1 MSDKIEPLI
10 MPKWGIEMDE
20 GKLTEWLVEEGTSFS
35 KGDPLVVIETD
46 KISNE
51 VEAEIDSKLRKK
63 VVQSDG
69 TYPVGALLGIFAP
82 DGVSDEEIDN
92 FVNAYVAPDTSF
104 KPASASSSESS
115 TPAPTQ
121 EVSNNAQSSTSSEL
135 PSAPPENIN
144 ISPKAWEIALELGV
158 DVSAIIPSGR
168 RGRISV
174 QDVEQIADP
183 AKLAAYKGEETS
195 EAPISDNPSTSIEHT
210 SMRKVIAERLVSS
223 KNTAPHFYL
232 NVDLE
237 VDVLMDK
244 RATLNKDTSE
254 KISVNDLIIKCV
266 ATALKKHPEINI
278 NWTDNAI
285 LQFENAD
292 ISVAVATEAG
302 LITPI
307 IKNAGN
313 ISVQEISSEM
323 KRLSDLAHNNK
334 LMPSDYQGGTFSI
347 SNLGMLGIKDFT
359 AVINPPQCAILAVG
373 GLQTKVSENE
383 GNAVFSKIISV
394 TMSCDHRAIDGAVG
408 ARFLQTLSEVAK
420 TAEGI

>member
-92 FVNAYVAPDTSF
+92 FVNEYVAPDTSF

-121 EVSNNAQSSTSSEL
+121 EVPNNAQSSTSSEL

-313 ISVQEISSEM
+313 ISIQEISSEM

-373 GLQTKVSENE
+373 GLQTKVGEND

-408 ARFLQTLSEVAK
+408 ARFLQTLSEVVK
-420 TAEGI
+420 TAEDI

>member
-20 GKLTEWLVEEGTSFS
+20 GKLTEWLIEEGTTFS

-51 VEAEIDSKLRKK
+51 VEAEVDSKLRKK

-69 TYPVGALLGIFAP
+69 TYAVGALLGIFAP
-82 DGVSDEEIDN
+82 DDVSDEEVES
-92 FVNAYVAPDTSF
+92 FVNSYIAPDTSF
-104 KPASASSSESS
+104 KVESASASEA
-115 TPAPTQ
+115 PAPTP
-121 EVSNNAQSSTSSEL
+121 EVSNNSSTPPSTSSEL
-135 PSAPPENIN
+135 PSAPPEDIN
-144 ISPKAWEIALELGV
+144 ISPKAWEVALELGV
-158 DVSAIIPSGR
+158 DVSIITPTGR

-174 QDVEQIADP
+174 QDVEQVADP
-183 AKLAAYKGEETS
+183 AKLAAYKGEDAAGALT
-195 EAPISDNPSTSIEHT
+195 SDNPSTSIKHT

-237 VDVLMDK
+237 VDSIMEK
-244 RATLNKDTSE
+244 RSFLNNDSSN
-254 KISVNDLIIKCV
+254 KISVNDLLIKCV

-278 NWTDNAI
+278 NWSDDAI

-292 ISVAVATEAG
+292 ISVAVATESG

-313 ISVQEISSEM
+313 ISVEEISSEM
-323 KRLSDLAHNNK
+323 KRLSELAHSNK

-347 SNLGMLGIKDFT
+347 SNLGMLGVKDFT

-373 GLQTKVSENE
+373 GLQTKVSENK
-383 GNAVFSKIISV
+383 GNAIFSKIISV

-408 ARFLQTLSEVAK
+408 ARFLQTLSEVVK

>member
-1 MSDKIEPLI
+1 MSKKIEPLI

-20 GKLTEWLVEEGTSFS
+20 GKLTEWLIEEGTTFS

-51 VEAEIDSKLRKK
+51 VEAEIDSTFRKK
-63 VVQSDG
+63 VVEADG
-69 TYPVGALLGIFAP
+69 TYAVGALLGIFAT
-82 DGVSDEEIDN
+82 DDTSDEEIDE
-92 FVNAYVAPDTSF
+92 FVNSYVAPDTSF
-104 KPASASSSESS
+104 KPESASSSEPVS
-115 TPAPTQ
+115 PAP
-121 EVSNNAQSSTSSEL
+121 EANNNIPPSSGTDL
-135 PSAPPENIN
+135 PSSPPEGIN
-144 ISPKAWEIALELGV
+144 ISPKAWEVALELNV
-158 DVSAIIPSGR
+158 DVSVITPSGR

-174 QDVEQIADP
+174 QDVEQVADP
-183 AKLAAYKGEETS
+183 AKLAAYKGEDSPEVTT
-195 EAPISDNPSTSIEHT
+195 SDNPSKSIEHT
-210 SMRKVIAERLVSS
+210 SMRKVIAERLVNS

-237 VDVLMDK
+237 VDALMDK
-244 RATLNKDTSE
+244 RTKLNKDASE
-254 KISVNDLIIKCV
+254 KISINDLIIKCV

-313 ISVQEISSEM
+313 ISVEEISSEM

-373 GLQTKVSENE
+373 GLQTRVDEND
-383 GNAVFSKIISV
+383 GKAVFSKIISV
-394 TMSCDHRAIDGAVG
+394 TMSCDHRAIDGAIG
-408 ARFLQTLSEVAK
+408 ARFLQTLSEIVK

>member
-20 GKLTEWLVEEGTSFS
+20 GKLTEWLIEEGTTFS

-51 VEAEIDSKLRKK
+51 VEAEVDSKLRKK

-69 TYPVGALLGIFAP
+69 TYAVGALLGIFAP
-82 DGVSDEEIDN
+82 DDVSDEEVET
-92 FVNAYVAPDTSF
+92 FVNSYVAPDTSF
-104 KPASASSSESS
+104 KPESASSSVPP
-115 TPAPTQ
+115 TPKP
-121 EVSNNAQSSTSSEL
+121 EVASNNSTSTNSEL

-144 ISPKAWEIALELGV
+144 ISPKAWEVALELGV
-158 DVSAIIPSGR
+158 DVSTITPTGR

-174 QDVEQIADP
+174 QDVEQVADP
-183 AKLAAYKGEETS
+183 SKLAAYKGEETS
-195 EAPISDNPSTSIEHT
+195 DAPVSDNPSISIKHT

-237 VDVLMDK
+237 VDSIMEK
-244 RATLNKDTSE
+244 RSALNNDSSN
-254 KISVNDLIIKCV
+254 KISVNDLLIKCV

-278 NWTDNAI
+278 NWSDDAI

-292 ISVAVATEAG
+292 ISVAVATESG

-323 KRLSDLAHNNK
+323 KRLSDLAHSNK

-373 GLQTKVSENE
+373 GLQTKVSEDN

-408 ARFLQTLSEVAK
+408 ARFLQTLSEVVK
-420 TAEGI
+420 TAEGL

>member
-1 MSDKIEPLI
+1 MSKKIEPLI

-20 GKLTEWLVEEGTSFS
+20 GKLTEWLIEEGTTFS

-51 VEAEIDSKLRKK
+51 VEAEIDSTFRKK
-63 VVQSDG
+63 VVEADG
-69 TYPVGALLGIFAP
+69 TYAVGALLGIFAT
-82 DGVSDEEIDN
+82 DDTSDEEIDE
-92 FVNAYVAPDTSF
+92 FVNSYVAPDTSF
-104 KPASASSSESS
+104 KPESASSSEPVS
-115 TPAPTQ
+115 PAP
-121 EVSNNAQSSTSSEL
+121 EANNNIPPSSGTDL
-135 PSAPPENIN
+135 PSSPPEGIN
-144 ISPKAWEIALELGV
+144 ISPKAWEVALELDV
-158 DVSAIIPSGR
+158 DVSVITPSGR

-174 QDVEQIADP
+174 QDVEQVADP
-183 AKLAAYKGEETS
+183 AKLAAYKGEDSPEVTT
-195 EAPISDNPSTSIEHT
+195 SDNPSKSIEHT
-210 SMRKVIAERLVSS
+210 SMRKVIAERLVNS

-237 VDVLMDK
+237 VDALMDK
-244 RATLNKDTSE
+244 RTKLNKDASE
-254 KISVNDLIIKCV
+254 KISINDLIIKCV

-313 ISVQEISSEM
+313 ISVEEISSEM

-373 GLQTKVSENE
+373 GLQTRVDEND
-383 GNAVFSKIISV
+383 GKAVFSKIISV
-394 TMSCDHRAIDGAVG
+394 TMSCDHRAIDGAIG
-408 ARFLQTLSEVAK
+408 ARFLQTLSEIVK

>member
-115 TPAPTQ
+115 APAPTQ

-158 DVSAIIPSGR
+158 DVSAITPSGR

-183 AKLAAYKGEETS
+183 EKLSAYKGEETS
-195 EAPISDNPSTSIEHT
+195 DAPVSDNPSKSIEHT
-210 SMRKVIAERLVSS
+210 SMRKVIAERLVNS

-244 RATLNKDTSE
+244 RAKLNKDTSE

-266 ATALKKHPEINI
+266 ATTLKKHPEINI
-278 NWTDNAI
+278 NWSDNAI

-323 KRLSDLAHNNK
+323 RRLSDLAHNNK

-373 GLQTKVSENE
+373 GLQTKVSEDE

-408 ARFLQTLSEVAK
+408 ARFLQTLSEVVK
-420 TAEGI
+420 TAEDI

>member
-1 MSDKIEPLI
+1 MSKKIEPLI
-10 MPKWGIEMDE
+10 MPKWGMEMDE
-20 GKLTEWLVEEGTSFS
+20 GKLTEWLIEEGTTFS

-51 VEAEIDSKLRKK
+51 VEAEIDSTFRKK
-63 VVQSDG
+63 VVEADG
-69 TYPVGALLGIFAP
+69 TYAVGALLGIFAT
-82 DGVSDEEIDN
+82 DDTSDEEIDE
-92 FVNAYVAPDTSF
+92 FVNSYVAPDTSF
-104 KPASASSSESS
+104 KPESASSSEPVS
-115 TPAPTQ
+115 PAP
-121 EVSNNAQSSTSSEL
+121 EAKNNIPPSSGTDL
-135 PSAPPENIN
+135 PSSPPEGIN
-144 ISPKAWEIALELGV
+144 ISPKAWEVALELNV
-158 DVSAIIPSGR
+158 DVSVITPSGR

-174 QDVEQIADP
+174 QDVEQVADP
-183 AKLAAYKGEETS
+183 AKLAAYKGEDSPEVTS
-195 EAPISDNPSTSIEHT
+195 SDNPSKSIEHT
-210 SMRKVIAERLVSS
+210 SMRKVIAERLVNS

-237 VDVLMDK
+237 VDTLMDK
-244 RATLNKDTSE
+244 RASLNNDTSE

-313 ISVQEISSEM
+313 ISVEEISSEM

-373 GLQTKVSENE
+373 GLQTRVDEND
-383 GNAVFSKIISV
+383 GKAVFSKIISV

-408 ARFLQTLSEVAK
+408 ARFLQTLSEIVK

>member
-1 MSDKIEPLI
+1 MSKKIEPLI

-20 GKLTEWLVEEGTSFS
+20 GKLTEWLIDEGTTFS

-51 VEAEIDSKLRKK
+51 VEAEVDSTLRKK
-63 VVQSDG
+63 VVDADG
-69 TYPVGALLGIFAP
+69 TYAVGALLGIFAS
-82 DGVSDEEIDN
+82 DDTSDEEIDEFIN
-92 FVNAYVAPDTSF
+92 SYVAPDTSF
-104 KPASASSSESS
+104 KPESASSTDSTTP
-115 TPAPTQ
+115 TPAV
-121 EVSNNAQSSTSSEL
+121 EADNKSSGKEL
-135 PSAPPENIN
+135 PSSPPEDVN
-144 ISPKAWEIALELGV
+144 ISPKAWEVALELDV
-158 DVSAIIPSGR
+158 DVSSVTPSGR

-174 QDVEQIADP
+174 QDVEQAADP
-183 AKLAAYKGEETS
+183 AKLAAYKGEDSSDTS
-195 EAPISDNPSTSIEHT
+195 QSDNPSKSIEHT

-237 VDVLMDK
+237 VDILMDK
-244 RATLNKDTSE
+244 RASLNADNSE

-266 ATALKKHPEINI
+266 ASALKKHPEINI
-278 NWTDNAI
+278 NWTDSAI

-292 ISVAVATEAG
+292 ISVAVATDAG

-307 IKNAGN
+307 IRNAGN
-313 ISVQEISSEM
+313 LSVQEISLEM
-323 KRLSDLAHNNK
+323 KRLSDLAHSNK

-373 GLQTKVSENE
+373 GLQTKVDEND
-383 GNAVFSKIISV
+383 GKAVFSKIISV

-408 ARFLQTLSEVAK
+408 ARFLQTLSEIVK

>member
-1 MSDKIEPLI
+1 MSKKIEPLI

-20 GKLTEWLVEEGTSFS
+20 GKLTEWLIEEGTSFS

-51 VEAEIDSKLRKK
+51 VEAEIDSTLRKK
-63 VVQSDG
+63 VVNADG
-69 TYPVGALLGIFAP
+69 TYAVGALLGIFAS
-82 DGVSDEEIDN
+82 DDTSDEEIDEFIN
-92 FVNAYVAPDTSF
+92 SYVAPDTSF
-104 KPASASSSESS
+104 KPESASSSEPT
-115 TPAPTQ
+115 TPAPAK
-121 EVSNNAQSSTSSEL
+121 ESDNKSSGSEL
-135 PSAPPENIN
+135 PSSPPEDVN
-144 ISPKAWEIALELGV
+144 ISPKAWEVAIEL
-158 DVSAIIPSGR
+158 DVNVSSVTPSGR

-174 QDVEQIADP
+174 QDVEQAADP
-183 AKLAAYKGEETS
+183 AKLAAYKGEDTS
-195 EAPISDNPSTSIEHT
+195 DTGNSDNPSKSIDHS
-210 SMRKVIAERLVSS
+210 SMRKVIAERLVNS

-237 VDVLMDK
+237 VDSLMDK
-244 RATLNKDTSE
+244 RASLNKDSSE
-254 KISVNDLIIKCV
+254 KISINDLIIKCV

-278 NWTDNAI
+278 NWTDSAI

-292 ISVAVATEAG
+292 ISVAVATESG

-313 ISVQEISSEM
+313 LSVQEISSEM

-334 LMPSDYQGGTFSI
+334 LMPADYQGGTFSI

-373 GLQTKVSENE
+373 ALQTKVDEND
-383 GNAVFSKIISV
+383 GKAVFSKIISV

-408 ARFLQTLSEVAK
+408 ARFLQTLSEVVK
-420 TAEGI
+420 TTEGL

>member
-20 GKLTEWLVEEGTSFS
+20 GKLTEWLIEEGTTFS

-51 VEAEIDSKLRKK
+51 VEAEVDSKLRKK

-69 TYPVGALLGIFAP
+69 TYAVGALLGIFAP
-82 DGVSDEEIDN
+82 DDVSDEEVEN
-92 FVNAYVAPDTSF
+92 FVNSYVAPDTSF
-104 KPASASSSESS
+104 KPESASSSES
-115 TPAPTQ
+115 PAPKP
-121 EVSNNAQSSTSSEL
+121 EVVNNNSTSTNSDL

-144 ISPKAWEIALELGV
+144 ISPKAWEVALELSV
-158 DVSAIIPSGR
+158 DVSTITPTGR

-174 QDVEQIADP
+174 QDVEQVADP

-195 EAPISDNPSTSIEHT
+195 DAPVSDNPSTSIKHT

-237 VDVLMDK
+237 VDSIMEK
-244 RATLNKDTSE
+244 RSALNNDSSN
-254 KISVNDLIIKCV
+254 KISVNDLLIKCV

-278 NWTDNAI
+278 NWSDDAI

-292 ISVAVATEAG
+292 ISVAVATDSG

-323 KRLSDLAHNNK
+323 KRLSDLAHSNK

-373 GLQTKVSENE
+373 GLQTKVSEDN
-383 GNAVFSKIISV
+383 GNVVFSKIISV

-408 ARFLQTLSEVAK
+408 ARFLQTLSEVVK
-420 TAEGI
+420 NAEGL

>member
-104 KPASASSSESS
+104 KPASVSSSESAA
-115 TPAPTQ
+115 PAPTP
-121 EVSNNAQSSTSSEL
+121 EVSNNTQSSTSSEL

-158 DVSAIIPSGR
+158 DVSAITPSGR

-183 AKLAAYKGEETS
+183 EKLSAYKGEETS
-195 EAPISDNPSTSIEHT
+195 DAPVSDNPSKSIEHT
-210 SMRKVIAERLVSS
+210 SMRKVIAERLVNS

-244 RATLNKDTSE
+244 RAKLNKDTSE

-266 ATALKKHPEINI
+266 ATTLKKHPEINI
-278 NWTDNAI
+278 NWSDNAI

-373 GLQTKVSENE
+373 GLQTKVSEDE

-408 ARFLQTLSEVAK
+408 ARFLQTLSEVVK
-420 TAEGI
+420 TAEDI

>member
-1 MSDKIEPLI
+1 

-20 GKLTEWLVEEGTSFS
+20 GKLTEWLIEEGTTFS

-51 VEAEIDSKLRKK
+51 VEAEIDSTFRKK
-63 VVQSDG
+63 VVEADG
-69 TYPVGALLGIFAP
+69 TYAVGALLGIFAT
-82 DGVSDEEIDN
+82 DDTSDEEIDE
-92 FVNAYVAPDTSF
+92 FVNSYVAPDTSF
-104 KPASASSSESS
+104 KPESASSSEPVS
-115 TPAPTQ
+115 PAP
-121 EVSNNAQSSTSSEL
+121 EANNNIPPSSGTDL
-135 PSAPPENIN
+135 PSSPPEGIN
-144 ISPKAWEIALELGV
+144 ISPKAWEVALELNV
-158 DVSAIIPSGR
+158 DVSVITPSGR

-174 QDVEQIADP
+174 QDVEQVADP
-183 AKLAAYKGEETS
+183 AKLAAYKGEDSPEVTS
-195 EAPISDNPSTSIEHT
+195 SDNPSKSIEHT
-210 SMRKVIAERLVSS
+210 SMRKVIAERLVNS

-237 VDVLMDK
+237 VDTLMDK
-244 RATLNKDTSE
+244 RASLNNDTSE

-313 ISVQEISSEM
+313 ISVEEISSEM

-373 GLQTKVSENE
+373 GLQTRVDEND
-383 GNAVFSKIISV
+383 GKAVFSKIISV
-394 TMSCDHRAIDGAVG
+394 TMSCDHRAIDGAIG
-408 ARFLQTLSEVAK
+408 ARFLQTLSEIVK

>member
-20 GKLTEWLVEEGTSFS
+20 GKLTEWLIEEGTTFS

-51 VEAEIDSKLRKK
+51 VEAEVDSKLRKK

-69 TYPVGALLGIFAP
+69 TYAVGALLGIFAP
-82 DGVSDEEIDN
+82 DDVSDEEVET
-92 FVNAYVAPDTSF
+92 FVNSYVAPDTSF
-104 KPASASSSESS
+104 KPESASSSVS
-115 TPAPTQ
+115 PAPKP
-121 EVSNNAQSSTSSEL
+121 EVVSNNSTSTNSDL
-135 PSAPPENIN
+135 PSSPPENIN
-144 ISPKAWEIALELGV
+144 ISPKAWEVALELGV
-158 DVSAIIPSGR
+158 DVSTITPTGR

-174 QDVEQIADP
+174 QDVEQVSDP

-195 EAPISDNPSTSIEHT
+195 DAPVSDNPSTSIKHT

-237 VDVLMDK
+237 VDSIMEK
-244 RATLNKDTSE
+244 RSALNNDSSN
-254 KISVNDLIIKCV
+254 KISVNDLLIKCV

-278 NWTDNAI
+278 NWSDDAI

-292 ISVAVATEAG
+292 ISVAVATESG

-313 ISVQEISSEM
+313 ISVEEISSEM
-323 KRLSDLAHNNK
+323 KRLSELAHSNK

-373 GLQTKVSENE
+373 GLQTKVSEND
-383 GNAVFSKIISV
+383 GNVVFSKIISV

-408 ARFLQTLSEVAK
+408 ARFLQTLSEVVK
-420 TAEGI
+420 TAEGL

>member
-1 MSDKIEPLI
+1 MSKKIEPLI

-20 GKLTEWLVEEGTSFS
+20 GKLTEWLIEEGTTFS

-51 VEAEIDSKLRKK
+51 VEAEIDSTFRKK
-63 VVQSDG
+63 VVEADG
-69 TYPVGALLGIFAP
+69 TYAVGALLGIFAT
-82 DGVSDEEIDN
+82 DDTSDEEIDE
-92 FVNAYVAPDTSF
+92 FVNSYVAPDTSF
-104 KPASASSSESS
+104 KPESASSSEPVS
-115 TPAPTQ
+115 PAP
-121 EVSNNAQSSTSSEL
+121 EANNNIPPSSGTDL
-135 PSAPPENIN
+135 PSSPPEGIN
-144 ISPKAWEIALELGV
+144 ISPKAWEVALELNV
-158 DVSAIIPSGR
+158 DVSVITPSGR

-174 QDVEQIADP
+174 QDVEQVADP
-183 AKLAAYKGEETS
+183 AKLAAYKGEDSPEVTS
-195 EAPISDNPSTSIEHT
+195 SDNPSKSIEHT
-210 SMRKVIAERLVSS
+210 SMRKVIAERLVNS

-237 VDVLMDK
+237 VDTLMDK
-244 RATLNKDTSE
+244 RASLNNDTSE

-313 ISVQEISSEM
+313 ISVEEISSEM

-373 GLQTKVSENE
+373 GLQTKVDEND
-383 GNAVFSKIISV
+383 GKAVFSKIISV
-394 TMSCDHRAIDGAVG
+394 TMSCDHRAIDGAIG
-408 ARFLQTLSEVAK
+408 ARFLQTLSEIVK

>member
-104 KPASASSSESS
+104 KPASASSSESPA
-115 TPAPTQ
+115 TAPTP
-121 EVSNNAQSSTSSEL
+121 EVSNNNQSSTSSEL

-158 DVSAIIPSGR
+158 DVSAITPSGR

-183 AKLAAYKGEETS
+183 SKLAAYKGEETS
-195 EAPISDNPSTSIEHT
+195 DTPVSDNPSTSIEHT

-237 VDVLMDK
+237 VDTLMDK
-244 RATLNKDTSE
+244 RASLNTDNSE

>member
-20 GKLTEWLVEEGTSFS
+20 GKLTEWLIEEGTTFS

-51 VEAEIDSKLRKK
+51 VEAEVDSKLRKK

-69 TYPVGALLGIFAP
+69 TYAVGALLGIFAP
-82 DGVSDEEIDN
+82 DEISDEEVEN
-92 FVNAYVAPDTSF
+92 FVNEYVAPDTSF
-104 KPASASSSESS
+104 KPESASASEAPIP
-115 TPAPTQ
+115 TP
-121 EVSNNAQSSTSSEL
+121 EVSNNSSTSPSTSSEL

-144 ISPKAWEIALELGV
+144 ISPKAWEVALELGV
-158 DVSAIIPSGR
+158 DVSTITPTGR

-174 QDVEQIADP
+174 QDVEQVADP
-183 AKLAAYKGEETS
+183 AKLAAYKGEDDAGAS
-195 EAPISDNPSTSIEHT
+195 KSDNPSTSIKHT

-237 VDVLMDK
+237 VDSIMEK
-244 RATLNKDTSE
+244 RTTLNNDSSN
-254 KISVNDLIIKCV
+254 KISVNDLLIKCV

-278 NWTDNAI
+278 NWSDDAI

-292 ISVAVATEAG
+292 ISVAVATESG

-323 KRLSDLAHNNK
+323 KRLSELAHSNK

-373 GLQTKVSENE
+373 GLQTKVSEHD
-383 GNAVFSKIISV
+383 GNAVFSKVISV

-408 ARFLQTLSEVAK
+408 ARFLQTLSEVVR
-420 TAEGI
+420 TTEGL

>member
-1 MSDKIEPLI
+1 MSKKIEPLI

-20 GKLTEWLVEEGTSFS
+20 GKLTEWLIEEGTSFS

-51 VEAEIDSKLRKK
+51 VEAEIDSTLRKK
-63 VVQSDG
+63 VVNADG
-69 TYPVGALLGIFAP
+69 TYAVGALLGIFAS
-82 DGVSDEEIDN
+82 DDTSDEEIDEFIN
-92 FVNAYVAPDTSF
+92 SYVAPDTSF
-104 KPASASSSESS
+104 KPESASSSEPT
-115 TPAPTQ
+115 TPAPAK
-121 EVSNNAQSSTSSEL
+121 ESDNKSSGSEL
-135 PSAPPENIN
+135 PSSPPEDVN
-144 ISPKAWEIALELGV
+144 ISPKAWEVAIEL
-158 DVSAIIPSGR
+158 DVNVSSVTPSGR

-174 QDVEQIADP
+174 QDVEQAADP
-183 AKLAAYKGEETS
+183 AKLAAYKGEDTS
-195 EAPISDNPSTSIEHT
+195 DTGNSDNPSKSIDHS
-210 SMRKVIAERLVSS
+210 SMRKVIAERLVNS

-237 VDVLMDK
+237 VNALMDE
-244 RATLNKDTSE
+244 RASLNKDASE

-278 NWTDNAI
+278 NWTDSAI

-313 ISVQEISSEM
+313 LSVQEISSEM

-334 LMPSDYQGGTFSI
+334 LMPADYQGGTFSI

-373 GLQTKVSENE
+373 ALQTKVDEND
-383 GNAVFSKIISV
+383 GKAVFSKIISV

-408 ARFLQTLSEVAK
+408 ARFLQTLSEVVK
-420 TAEGI
+420 TTEGL